1 MLKKWCLIFFLFAL
15 IGISCDA
22 PKNNPLHSG
31 AGTTPLV
38 SEFNTYSIVENR
50 FTLPKLYQFK
60 VEAKIF
66 DPNELVESVYVYI
79 PYFKVKKKLSFNSSN
94 SIYEKTL
101 TVLDLNTT
109 KADEV
114 IGQEFN
120 LQIKDKSSKTYTSR
134 TESIKRIIKEEIV
147 IDSPLGYDT
156 TETSP
161 LLAWREFEGGF
172 SHHYYVQ
179 VFIIHEELYPELIWE
194 KDDIPAD
201 SLSVKVD
208 AELPS
213 GKYYW
218 IIWCVD
224 QFKNRAR
231 SKEAKFTIL

>member
-1 MLKKWCLIFFLFAL
+1 MFRKWYLILLFFAL
-15 IGISCDA
+15 IGLSCDA

-31 AGTTPLV
+31 AGSTPLV

-60 VEAKIF
+60 VEAKIL
-66 DPNELVESVYVYI
+66 DPNELVESVFVYI
-79 PYFKVKKKLSFNSSN
+79 PYFKVKKKLSYNSSN
-94 SIYEKTL
+94 SIYERTL

-114 IGQEFN
+114 IGHEFD
-120 LQIKDKSSKTYTSR
+120 LLIKDKSSKTYTGS
-134 TESIKRIIKEEIV
+134 TKDIKRIIKEEII

-161 LLAWREFEGGF
+161 LLVWREFEGGF
-172 SHHYYVQ
+172 SHHYFVQ

-194 KDDIPAD
+194 KDNISSD

-208 AELPS
+208 AVLPS

-231 SKEAKFTIL
+231 SKEAKFNIL